1 MRPLTS
7 LKYTL
12 KCDKLFKCKLMLY
25 CFQSFVDYT
34 NEIHITRRITFF
46 EKLYFRLLY
55 LI

>member
-25 CFQSFVDYT
+25 CFQSIVDYT
-34 NEIHITRRITFF
+34 NEIHITRRI
-46 EKLYFRLLY
+46 KLYFRLLY